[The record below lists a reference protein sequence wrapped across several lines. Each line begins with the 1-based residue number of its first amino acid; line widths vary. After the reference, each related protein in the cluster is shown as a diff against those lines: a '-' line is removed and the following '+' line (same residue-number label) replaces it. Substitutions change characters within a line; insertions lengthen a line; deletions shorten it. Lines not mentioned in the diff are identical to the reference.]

1 MTVAKYLLMSIQD
14 YKRNM
19 EMPSKDIY
27 AAPSARSSIM
37 GVHLLGAFII
47 GVIMSLVVL
56 FISEG
61 YIWQTVDIC

>member
-1 MTVAKYLLMSIQD
+1 
-14 YKRNM
+14 M